1 MSRTLGQ
8 HWIDFCETQMFNC
21 QDACS
26 KRQKGWLWRI
36 AIYQERLWHR
46 IGDWGVKFHRQSE

>member
-46 IGDWGVKFHRQSE
+46 IGDWGLR